1 MLTHFT
7 ARDGQWSREFGR
19 GLRMFSLLQKAIGLC
34 HMISLNDFNFLENE
48 EGRFRVEDT
57 ALPSFSRAWYRP
69 LFKKKI

>member
-1 MLTHFT
+1 
-7 ARDGQWSREFGR
+7 
-19 GLRMFSLLQKAIGLC
+19 MFSLLQKAIGLC